1 MSEKNSLFEKLD
13 DISAGQSDIL
23 CEIIGVKE
31 QVSAT
36 DSRIA
41 ELEQEIQKLKTT
53 PVESHSKIYAN
64 TQPKKDNEILQI
76 FLKQSKK
83 SWRWFGSKS
92 KFNKQKKLSIISFI
106 ALLILGLISSIVSSF
121 CFQTY
126 STFTLF
132 ENIWLIFGIIYLT
145 YACNTQLIYEVN
157 NLASN
162 SSTKYVKDVLGMM
175 FPRKEKA
182 VFKIFRWLAIISV
195 IANIFAIWT
204 GIGKTIQISAT
215 VFEILFLVAIIFSY
229 FANLNL
235 FSHYSIIWVEGRN
248 LTTKEKVVLVLPP
261 GAKQLMPEEEFKKK
275 MPFIYK

>member
-53 PVESHSKIYAN
+53 PVESHSKIYDN
-64 TQPKKDNEILQI
+64 TQPKKDNEILQT